1 MLGNRRIPPIPLN
14 KISTGLGHNQV
25 ISYPTDA
32 AADAAAAAAAA
43 SDAADAAILDQKP
56 HQAPQAPQT
65 PQVQQSVLALTPDL
79 LGNGHVFLDWSRFKN
94 QNLYNKAIEN

>member
-1 MLGNRRIPPIPLN
+1 MPPN
-14 KISTGLGHNQV
+14 KIPTGLGHNKV
-25 ISYPTDA
+25 MYYPTDA
-32 AADAAAAAAAA
+32 AADVDTAATSAPAA
-43 SDAADAAILDQKP
+43 AADAAILDQKP